1 MNINS
6 NDGLDANQNNK
17 PIVET
22 DVNLNED
29 IITNNN
35 TNEYID
41 KITLELLLNKNHY
54 NNYLSKTNPKKF
66 EEFKDYKQKLKNY
79 SVDIIDITS
88 QLIENPK
95 TQFSNEI
102 EETFQIYVKSIF
114 KYIELNEVKKANKYY
129 DNQDDDED
137 TMFLNIDNNDNG
149 NKNYEKKDE
158 YNTISH
164 SFWGKEKVIK
174 KQSSILDNDLNMMK
188 FYKSKKYN

>member
-129 DNQDDDED
+129 DNQDDED